1 MATAQQIER
10 AANRIFRK
18 QFPNKTVLRNLE
30 AAGQKGLEEAV
41 AANVPEARMRQG
53 MMALYTNPAVL
64 KGMRQE
70 MHAAGAD
77 ITEPEARAIATA
89 TVEGVLARYS
99 KMRRARYGNKRSSRS
114 SRRRRSR

>member
-1 MATAQQIER
+1 MATMQQIER

-18 QFPNKTVLRNLE
+18 EFPNKTVLRNLE

-41 AANVPEARMRQG
+41 AMNVPESRIRQG
-53 MMALYTNPAVL
+53 MMALYTSPVVL
-64 KGMRQE
+64 RGMRQE

-77 ITEPEARAIATA
+77 ITEAQARAMSTA
-89 TVEGVLARYS
+89 TVEAVMSRYS